1 MIHVKVSTPVYPT
14 EDQEKVKRS
23 ILALFAGINIEK
35 KSVEASET
43 EPGSF
48 PCFLFSGEGGV
59 ELLLILH
66 KLIRKEK
73 IIDSVRDKVF
83 NKGLLNDSLSITFL
97 LNKQVAF
104 VGIPSIPAQEEPLGS
119 IKVIIKADS
128 PEEMERLIEWLLPVT
143 ENGIPVNEIETECI
157 TGLRS
162 N

>member
-43 EPGSF
+43 ETGNY
-48 PCFLFSGEGGV
+48 PCFLYSGEGGV
-59 ELLLILH
+59 ELLLTLH
-66 KLIRKEK
+66 RLIRKER
-73 IIDSVRDKVF
+73 IIDSVHDKVF
-83 NKGLLNDSLSITFL
+83 SKGLSNDSLSIMFL

-104 VGIPSIPAQEEPLGS
+104 VGIPSIPVQDEPLGS
-119 IKVIIKADS
+119 IEVIIKVDS
-128 PEEMERLIEWLLPVT
+128 PEEMERFIEWLLPIT
-143 ENGIPVNEIETECI
+143 ENGIPVNEIGIECL

>member
-1 MIHVKVSTPVYPT
+1 MIRIKVSTPVYPT

-43 EPGSF
+43 EPGNF
-48 PCFLFSGEGGV
+48 PSFLFSGEGGV
-59 ELLLILH
+59 ELLLTLH
-66 KLIRKEK
+66 RLIRKEK

-83 NKGLLNDSLSITFL
+83 SKGLSNDSLSIRFL

-119 IKVIIKADS
+119 TEVVIKADS
-128 PEEMERLIEWLLPVT
+128 LEEMERFIEWLLPIT
-143 ENGIPVNEIETECI
+143 ENGIPVNEIGIECV
-157 TGLRS
+157 TGLHS